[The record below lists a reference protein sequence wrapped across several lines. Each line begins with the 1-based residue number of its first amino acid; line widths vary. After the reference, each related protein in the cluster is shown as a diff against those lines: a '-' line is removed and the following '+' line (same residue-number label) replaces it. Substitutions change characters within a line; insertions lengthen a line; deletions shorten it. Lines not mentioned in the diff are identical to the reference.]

1 MAWRDNNGV
10 IATKTVQPVT
20 ITKTLTAGD
29 TELVFEDESI
39 STESTIDPYT
49 SKYTVVAT
57 DIVVEVGKITLTF
70 EAQDDD
76 VDVKVVIK

>member
-1 MAWRDNNGV
+1 MAWRDKDGL

-20 ITKTLTAGD
+20 LTGTLTVGE
-29 TELVFEDESI
+29 TTLELSDPSI
-39 STESTIDPYT
+39 TLESTIDPYT
-49 SKYTVVAT
+49 SNYKVVAT

-70 EAQDDD
+70 EAQAEN